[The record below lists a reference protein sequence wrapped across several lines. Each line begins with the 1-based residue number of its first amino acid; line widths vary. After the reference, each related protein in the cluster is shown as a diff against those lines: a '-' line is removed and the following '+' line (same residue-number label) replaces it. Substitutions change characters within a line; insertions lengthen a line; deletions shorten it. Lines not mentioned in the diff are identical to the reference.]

1 MFQEDR
7 SKGHL
12 KGGQS
17 EAARTQTEVTADGGE
32 ERSGVSR
39 HAPQADQSAADRDS
53 GAGASPGNT
62 HLLSSQGDDLPL
74 FDTPLCEQA
83 LTSEDGYSGP
93 LSVTDLYPSAVLAYD
108 WLELGGLA
116 RWDQD
121 NKTLMQLERIHE
133 QAVELKEPLPYVL
146 AGQELLVLPRGMGS
160 GRQERLSIV
169 LEWQG
174 GRMLG
179 YLGRSLLIGII
190 VVLAVAAASIPLMML
205 MAVMPGVVQSFLPF
219 AMVALGSVIIFR
231 LGVMLPA
238 GTIDRK
244 LTLRQAWQATSGQ
257 TDTILVLALVA
268 AGAAV
273 VVQIPTLVSGDP
285 GSLISLVYSIAV
297 NWFVTMIGV
306 SMLTTLYGHFVE
318 GRAID

>member
-1 MFQEDR
+1 MQDIQIFAHSVR
-7 SKGHL
+7 LVLNHL
-12 KGGQS
+12 DVALRVSLVLYLVQIS
-17 EAARTQTEVTADGGE
+17 VMVAQYLNPPRI
-32 ERSGVSR
+32 ERINGVDV
-39 HAPQADQSAADRDS
+39 ALLD
-53 GAGASPGNT
+53 PGPAILIA
-62 HLLSSQGDDLPL
+62 LLSLLATVASLWIAVAWHRFVLTG
-74 FDTPLCEQA
+74 EQ
-83 LTSEDGYSGP
+83 
-93 LSVTDLYPSAVLAYD
+93 
-108 WLELGGLA
+108 
-116 RWDQD
+116 
-121 NKTLMQLERIHE
+121 
-133 QAVELKEPLPYVL
+133 
-146 AGQELLVLPRGMGS
+146 PRGW
-160 GRQERLSIV
+160 LP
-169 LEWQG
+169 EWQG

>member
-1 MFQEDR
+1 
-7 SKGHL
+7 
-12 KGGQS
+12 
-17 EAARTQTEVTADGGE
+17 
-32 ERSGVSR
+32 
-39 HAPQADQSAADRDS
+39 
-53 GAGASPGNT
+53 
-62 HLLSSQGDDLPL
+62 
-74 FDTPLCEQA
+74 
-83 LTSEDGYSGP
+83 
-93 LSVTDLYPSAVLAYD
+93 
-108 WLELGGLA
+108 
-116 RWDQD
+116 
-121 NKTLMQLERIHE
+121 
-133 QAVELKEPLPYVL
+133 
-146 AGQELLVLPRGMGS
+146 
-160 GRQERLSIV
+160 
-169 LEWQG
+169 
-174 GRMLG
+174 
-179 YLGRSLLIGII
+179 
-190 VVLAVAAASIPLMML
+190 MML